1 MKKIIFKLAF
11 LSLVLFAAC
20 SSSDDVPEME
30 HVIVVTQWENNDAIN
45 GYPTKTRVV
54 FMSPVKMLVAVDEG
68 KGGIGAFGVY
78 NVEFYKY
85 TRDKNRIFVTING
98 KDVTGYIQ
106 DNIITFSYQENGN
119 TKKIIFTKIKKG
131 SS

>member
-1 MKKIIFKLAF
+1 MKKIIFTLAF
-11 LSLVLFAAC
+11 LPLVLFTAC
-20 SSSDDVPEME
+20 SPSDDVPEME

-54 FMSPVKMLVAVDEG
+54 FMSPVKMLVVVDEG

-98 KDVTGYIQ
+98 KDVTGDIQ

-119 TKKIIFTKIKKG
+119 TKKIIFTKIKEG
-131 SS
+131 SH